1 MLLSKMMDAI
11 KLVIPLLKSSLVV
24 DCIIELT
31 DSETKRVVA
40 IEPSQVLDFNIKV
53 GDPLSGGVAEAAL
66 RTRKRQ
72 FIEQDSSAFG
82 KPYSAVANP
91 VFDEGRLVGV
101 LTVGYPTNE
110 KERLQQMAETL
121 FAFVQQ
127 FSVSME
133 QVSSS
138 SEELTQSST
147 AVIEQTDKI
156 SERVGETAKIIDSVK
171 NISKQTQILGI
182 NASIEAARVGI
193 EGRGFAVVAS
203 EIQRLAV
210 TTQDSAK
217 SIEST
222 LHAVQDVF
230 KQVNLDIGQ
239 SFSLSQSQ
247 NEALQEMNQ
256 AVQKLSELADQLLQ
270 VSRSVQM

>member
-1 MLLSKMMDAI
+1 MEAL
-11 KLVIPLLKSSLVV
+11 KLVLPILKSSLVV
-24 DCIIELT
+24 DCIVELT
-31 DSETKRVVA
+31 DSETRKVVA
-40 IEPSQVLDFNIKV
+40 IELSKILDFNIKV
-53 GDPLSGGVAEAAL
+53 GDPLSGGVAEAAI
-66 RTRKRQ
+66 RTRQRQ
-72 FIEQDSSAFG
+72 FIEQDSSSFG

-91 VFDEGRLVGV
+91 IFDDGRLVGV
-101 LTVGYPTNE
+101 LTVGYPTEE
-110 KERLQQMAETL
+110 KEKLQQMAEAL

-127 FSVSME
+127 FSVTME

-147 AVIEQTDKI
+147 AVIEQTGKI
-156 SERVGETAKIIDSVK
+156 TERVEETAKIIDSVK

-222 LHAVQDVF
+222 LQAVQEVF
-230 KQVNLDIGQ
+230 DQVHQDIGN
-239 SFSLSQSQ
+239 SFTLSQTQ
-247 NEALQEMNQ
+247 NDALQQMNQ
-256 AVQKLSELADQLLQ
+256 AVQRLSGLADQLLHI
-270 VSRSVQM
+270 SKLVQM

>member
-1 MLLSKMMDAI
+1 MDAV
-11 KLVIPLLKSSLVV
+11 KLVMPVLKSSLVV
-24 DCIIELT
+24 DCIIELA
-31 DSETKRVVA
+31 DSETKRIVA
-40 IEPSQVLDFNIKV
+40 IEPSEILDFNIRV

-66 RTRKRQ
+66 RTTQRQ

-91 VFDEGRLVGV
+91 IFDEGRLVGV
-101 LTVGYPTNE
+101 LTVGYPTSE
-110 KERLQQMAETL
+110 KEKLQQMADTL

-147 AVIEQTDKI
+147 AVIEQTGKI
-156 SERVGETAKIIDSVK
+156 TERVEETAKIIDSVK

-222 LHAVQDVF
+222 LHAVQEVF
-230 KQVNLDIGQ
+230 EQVNQDIGN
-239 SFSLSQSQ
+239 SFSLSQAQ
-247 NEALQEMNQ
+247 NDALQQMNQ
-256 AVQKLSELADQLLQ
+256 AVHRLSELADQLMHI
-270 VSRSVQM
+270 SKSVQM